1 MVMDIISAGISVYYK
16 RERKK
21 IRRFLIK
28 GCRTNLFCKK
38 QRRLIHMS
46 KILKDFS
53 PEEQQQICQQYIEG
67 ASGLKLAQ
75 QYDSKPHVIYGILR
89 RHNISM
95 RDDREKSLK
104 FRCNEHYFDII
115 NTEHKAYWLGLLA
128 ADGYIKDATPLG
140 FGISLKDEDKYI
152 LEELKKDIE
161 FTGEI
166 KTYTTKPGYSYTT
179 TTYSRLVIS
188 SPYLRE
194 RLIQLG
200 IKSHKTTVLTFP
212 TNQQIPQPLIRHF
225 IRGYIDGNGSIT
237 HGGPTLLDRPQ
248 IKVCG
253 TYEFLTELQKILN
266 TNHKINRKK
275 EQQERNINSWNITIS
290 GRKDVLRILKLLY
303 LDCSIYLKRKQKK
316 AIIAIEHLKSLESE
330 ETNG

>member
-1 MVMDIISAGISVYYK
+1 
-16 RERKK
+16 
-21 IRRFLIK
+21 
-28 GCRTNLFCKK
+28 
-38 QRRLIHMS
+38 MS

-53 PEEQQQICQQYIEG
+53 QEEQQQICQQYIEG

-115 NTEHKAYWLGLLA
+115 DTEHKAYWLGLLA
-128 ADGYIKDATPLG
+128 ADGYIKDTTPLG
-140 FGISLKDEDKYI
+140 FGISLKEKDKYI

-166 KTYTTKPGYSYTT
+166 KTYTPKPGYSYAT

-200 IKSHKTTVLTFP
+200 IKSHKTTILTFP
-212 TNQQIPQPLIRHF
+212 TDQQIPPSFYRHF

-237 HGGPTLLDRPQ
+237 HGGPTLLDKPH

-253 TYEFLTELQKILN
+253 TFEFLTGLQQNLN
-266 TNHKINRKK
+266 THHKLNRKK
-275 EQQERNINSWNITIS
+275 QQQERNINSWNIAIGS
-290 GRKDVLRILKLLY
+290 RQDVLRILKLLY

-316 AIIAIEHLKSLESE
+316 AIMIIEHLQKLESE
-330 ETNG
+330 EKNG